1 MKKLIPIFIILLALS
16 ACDSPRSQRSTYSN
30 SSNGLGNGYGYDY
43 NSPTDTRI
51 NSGSSSSSSTDATT
65 TADTN
70 IPEDAK
76 HCKFSKDGVT
86 GFESISAHIGSYT
99 LCQGKDKN
107 SFYFQIKTPPVG
119 STGDVSIC
127 FIPHTTSG
135 TNSIYVGN
143 PMCGIFSDPK
153 AIKQITFVKY
163 SQYTNALINSVM
175 FFKDTSYFY
184 PVPYNRYMM
193 TLDAYKLCMAR
204 LSAPYFN
211 TQFCQ
216 IFKSVNQYVLRNY

>member
-1 MKKLIPIFIILLALS
+1 MMKKLVLILLLLSALS
-16 ACDSPRSQRSTYSN
+16 ACDSPRAQRSTYNN
-30 SSNGLGNGYGYDY
+30 SSNGLGNGYGFDY
-43 NSPTDTRI
+43 TNPS
-51 NSGSSSSSSTDATT
+51 NGSRTTNGSSTDATAT
-65 TADTN
+65 TSDPN

-86 GFESISAHIGSYT
+86 GFESSSAHIGSYT

-107 SFYFQIKTPPVG
+107 IFYFQIKTPPVG
-119 STGDVSIC
+119 SSGDVSIC

-143 PMCGIFSDPK
+143 PMCGIFTDPK
-153 AIKQITFVKY
+153 AVKQISFVKY

-184 PVPYNRYMM
+184 PIPYNSYMM

-204 LSAPYFN
+204 LSAPYYN